1 MLAGAPPGTLPR
13 VRVPGLLPLPLL
25 SATDRFALEADDAV
39 RRNLPGQMFF
49 AYNAIHGE
57 QCSRTV
63 GIAGACVA
71 GADFSIAASV
81 ATLGSCRK
89 LAASWLSP

>member
-1 MLAGAPPGTLPR
+1 MHAGAPPGSLPR
-13 VRVPGLLPLPLL
+13 ARVPGLLPLPLL

-57 QCSRTV
+57 QWSRTV
-63 GIAGACVA
+63 GVRVV

-81 ATLGSCRK
+81 AVQGC
-89 LAASWLSP
+89 

>member
-1 MLAGAPPGTLPR
+1 MHAGAPPGTLPR

-25 SATDRFALEADDAV
+25 SA
-39 RRNLPGQMFF
+39 PGQMFF

-63 GIAGACVA
+63 GIAGARVA
-71 GADFSIAASV
+71 GADFRIATSV
-81 ATLGSCRK
+81 PVPGCGIL
-89 LAASWLSP
+89 P

>member
-1 MLAGAPPGTLPR
+1 MLAGAPPGSLPR
-13 VRVPGLLPLPLL
+13 ARVPGLLPLPLL

-63 GIAGACVA
+63 GLVDVRVVGAHFRI
-71 GADFSIAASV
+71 GASALV
-81 ATLGSCRK
+81 
-89 LAASWLSP
+89 LAVCILP